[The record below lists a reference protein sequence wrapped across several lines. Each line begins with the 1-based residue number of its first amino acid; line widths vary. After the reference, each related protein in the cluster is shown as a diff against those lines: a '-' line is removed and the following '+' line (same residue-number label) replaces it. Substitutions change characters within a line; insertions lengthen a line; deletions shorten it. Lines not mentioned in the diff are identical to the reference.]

1 MPISQT
7 GVDQTQPVGRLLPG
21 RVVLACLLLL
31 GTPLLAPVS
40 ARAESWHGT
49 TAVGVG
55 SASLRQQGL
64 LTFRVSTKELR
75 GPASLEPKGG
85 LHLCLELFRGRLASP
100 RREVCVRSRSG
111 RPGMKLVSYGLDPGG
126 KVISRKFVPASF
138 HGRNTSVLTRFL
150 PSDALIRPGKWRWV
164 VASRASDDNCASA
177 QPPCEVRFPSGSG
190 RPITVRTPRRS
201 GCKAAGSTFRR
212 NGPRGRKQIA
222 LTFDDGPGP
231 YTSSI
236 LRVLEQLDA
245 KATFFVLGNRVAG
258 RQGVLR
264 QILHEGHEL
273 ANHSWNHALL
283 AGGGRGA
290 YDQIRHTNAVIR
302 SATGFTPC
310 MFRPPY
316 GAVSGSLVA
325 EAHRVGLATTAWDVD
340 PRDWATPGAG
350 TISAR
355 VVGSA
360 RSGSIVVMHD
370 GGEQRRQTVQAV
382 AAIIKRLRAR
392 GYELVTVSQL
402 LGFKQ
407 LYR

>member
-1 MPISQT
+1 
-7 GVDQTQPVGRLLPG
+7 
-21 RVVLACLLLL
+21 
-31 GTPLLAPVS
+31 
-40 ARAESWHGT
+40 
-49 TAVGVG
+49 
-55 SASLRQQGL
+55 
-64 LTFRVSTKELR
+64 
-75 GPASLEPKGG
+75 
-85 LHLCLELFRGRLASP
+85 
-100 RREVCVRSRSG
+100 
-111 RPGMKLVSYGLDPGG
+111 MKLVSYGLDGRG
-126 KVISRKFVPASF
+126 KVLSRKFVSASF
-138 HGRNTSVLTRFL
+138 IHGRNTSVLTRFL

-164 VASRASDDNCASA
+164 VASRAPDDDCAAA
-177 QPPCEVRFPSGSG
+177 QSPCEVRFPADDGGS
-190 RPITVRTPRRS
+190 ITVRTARRR
-201 GCKAAGSTFRR
+201 GCKAAGIAYRR

-236 LRVLEQLDA
+236 LRALDRFDA

-310 MFRPPY
+310 LFRPPY